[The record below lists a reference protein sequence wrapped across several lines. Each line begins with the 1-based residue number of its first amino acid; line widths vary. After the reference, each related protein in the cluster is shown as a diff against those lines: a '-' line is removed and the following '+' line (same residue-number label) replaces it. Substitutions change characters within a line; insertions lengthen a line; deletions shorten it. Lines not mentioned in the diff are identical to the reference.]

1 MRADGTDERLLR
13 EVNERHGTDFH
24 IRREF
29 PATVNSGA
37 LLVEGSDGERIL
49 KWVATPRSLQAQRNA
64 QRVTRALAAKGYP
77 VPKYEHVEPYGDG
90 GYVLMTKLPGEP
102 AEFRE
107 HALAQTE
114 RVLRLNALQY
124 RAGVLTST
132 WPAEIVRGVREGGDG
147 YCHPEA
153 MRAQSP
159 RAAAL
164 LDTLQQLGAENAAAG
179 GPTDGVVHKD
189 LNPGNVLAVGAHVT
203 GVVDWENSTSGDPA
217 YDVAYLWFCIYDH
230 EDCRGPL
237 WRHLLGVAEP
247 STIALYAAHIIIGFV
262 SGAIAHDPEWIDRRL
277 DAAPRALADIAALGI
292 GVDARQR
299 SAPRFPE

>member
-1 MRADGTDERLLR
+1 MTPESTQELLR
-13 EVNERHGTDFH
+13 EVNQRHGTDFT

-29 PATVNSGA
+29 RAAVNSGA
-37 LLVEGSDGERIL
+37 FLVEGGDGERIL
-49 KWVATPRSLQAQRNA
+49 KVVATLHSLEAQRNA

-77 VPKYEHVEPYGDG
+77 VPKYEHVEPLGDG
-90 GYVLMTKLPGEP
+90 GYVLMTKLPGDP

-107 HALAQTE
+107 HALAQTD

-124 RAGVLTST
+124 RAAVLPST
-132 WPAEIVRGVREGGDG
+132 WPGEIVRGVREGGDG
-147 YCHPEA
+147 YCHPDA
-153 MRAQSP
+153 MRAHSP

-164 LDTLQQLGAENAAAG
+164 LETLQRLGAENAAAT

-189 LNPGNVLAVGAHVT
+189 VNPGNVLAVGPQVT

-230 EDCRGPL
+230 DDCRAPL

-247 STIALYAAHIIIGFV
+247 STIALYTAHVIIGFV
-262 SGAIAHDPEWIDRRL
+262 SGAIEHSSDWIDRRL
-277 DAAPRALADIAALGI
+277 DAAPRALADVAALGI
-292 GVDARQR
+292 GVDAR
-299 SAPRFPE
+299 